1 MIDNYQWKDKYLVAK
16 PNSQTTI
23 LNLFVEV
30 ELSYRLKL
38 CRLESIFMIT
48 ILQKYAVNGYKTYIL
63 HPMYGSY

>member
-16 PNSQTTI
+16 LNSQTI
-23 LNLFVEV
+23 VLNVFVEV

-38 CRLESIFMIT
+38 CRLEPIVMIT
-48 ILQKYAVNGYKTYIL
+48 IPRKYAVNLYKTDIL